1 MTTTPPRDDT
11 RAAPPANGARHA
23 SALLV
28 EGTPGGRKR
37 IQALLAEMGCRCD
50 APDPDTGDAVA
61 LDARYDFL
69 FIDLALPWIDVVAAT
84 RAIRQ
89 RMGPHSPLVVGI
101 GSPTEAWTGTAP
113 DGLDYFL
120 ERPVQKRALQAI
132 LAD

>member
-1 MTTTPPRDDT
+1 MQ
-11 RAAPPANGARHA
+11 
-23 SALLV
+23 S
-28 EGTPGGRKR
+28 
-37 IQALLAEMGCRCD
+37 LLAAMGCRCD
-50 APDPDTGDAVA
+50 APDPNTGDAVA

-69 FIDLALPWIDVVAAT
+69 FIDLALPWIDVVAAA

-101 GSPTEAWTGTAP
+101 GSATEAWTVTAP

-120 ERPVQKRALQAI
+120 ERPVQKQALKAI

>member
-1 MTTTPPRDDT
+1 MTTTPADT
-11 RAAPPANGARHA
+11 HPAPPASGAAHA

-28 EGTPGGRKR
+28 DGSPGARKR
-37 IQALLAEMGCRCD
+37 IQTLLAEMGCRCD
-50 APDPDTGDAVA
+50 APDPNSGDAVA

-69 FIDLALPWIDVVAAT
+69 FLDLALPWIDVVAAA
-84 RAIRQ
+84 RAIRE

-101 GSPTEAWTGTAP
+101 GSPTEAWTGSAP

-120 ERPVQKRALQAI
+120 ERPVRRQALEAI